1 MCTPRAD
8 SLAVQQKLTQHG
20 KASILQFLKKNVLYR
35 PFFSACK
42 QLIQIAI
49 IKKIK
54 FPYSWKFMKKFEV

>member
-1 MCTPRAD
+1 MGASVLCGDLNRKTVQKRGDMCTPRAD

-42 QLIQIAI
+42 QLI
-49 IKKIK
+49 
-54 FPYSWKFMKKFEV
+54 